1 VRAVEEG
8 LPLVRAANNG
18 VSAVVDA
25 HGRVL
30 AMLGLNERG
39 TIDASLPAA
48 LTMTTYVRLRDW
60 TFVALAL
67 FFAGAAFVLIRRQV
81 I

>member
-1 VRAVEEG
+1 
-8 LPLVRAANNG
+8 
-18 VSAVVDA
+18 
-25 HGRVL
+25 
-30 AMLGLNERG
+30 LNERG

>member
-1 VRAVEEG
+1 MEEG
-8 LPLVRAANNG
+8 LPLLRAANNG

-39 TIDASLPAA
+39 TIDSSLPSA
-48 LTMTTYVRLRDW
+48 LMLTAYVRLRDW

-67 FFAGAAFVLIRRQV
+67 FFACISFVLIRKPV